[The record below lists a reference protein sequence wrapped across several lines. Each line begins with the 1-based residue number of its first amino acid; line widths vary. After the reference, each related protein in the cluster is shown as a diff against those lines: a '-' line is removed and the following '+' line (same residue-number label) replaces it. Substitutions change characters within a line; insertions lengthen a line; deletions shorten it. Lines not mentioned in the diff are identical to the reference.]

1 MADARALALERA
13 AALTEARGN
22 ARRRSAIAKQRFT
35 EELRAM
41 ANGGHHKT
49 KSSITSVGRGLDRA
63 LAIEMARRGHTVFG
77 FSRDFYDLESLGL
90 ILYSDLDHRHILFHL
105 DVRDDE
111 VVSLFVHNAIGLL
124 GKDFEQSKSTK
135 NAQNVD
141 YGKDVERLKSNK
153 EIKELNLRN
162 AELQHKLRD
171 KNQNVY
177 DVAVNEVAERL
188 DFFAIAVNMAPYLI
202 LEMHES
208 YQTPQ
213 RMSWT
218 TWIGASYILTPLG
231 AFFADAYLGR
241 FKTIVSF
248 SCIYAVMT
256 SNQVEDQEMG
266 GVPDG
271 QSHVNCLKRRR
282 RPAFGFCCLWA

>member
-1 MADARALALERA
+1 
-13 AALTEARGN
+13 
-22 ARRRSAIAKQRFT
+22 
-35 EELRAM
+35 M

-49 KSSITSVGRGLDRA
+49 VLITSVGRGLDRA

-111 VVSLFVHNAIGLL
+111 VVSLFVHNAIGLVGVSDIIGQRSSNLISISLILRVFTPILL

-248 SCIYAVMT
+248 SCIYAVMNRVADEHLLLLLIRST
-256 SNQVEDQEMG
+256 IKLVA
-266 GVPDG
+266 
-271 QSHVNCLKRRR
+271 SHRTMLINATNNLHCYNK
-282 RPAFGFCCLWA
+282 